1 MNTAESGEV
10 PIAIQKILVIEDDEE
25 ICMLLEDYLIDNGFK
40 VRCILDGAEGLKRAL
55 KGGWDIIL
63 LDIML
68 PSMSGI
74 EVLERI
80 RRTSAVPIILLTAM
94 GEESDRVKGLDTGAD
109 DYIVKPFS
117 FAELLARIRV
127 VLRRGQ
133 SVAPVTILKV
143 ADLTL
148 DPVTRIVERSANRIE
163 LSAKQFSLLEYLMRH
178 AGQVVSRSMILEK
191 VWDFEFDSLT
201 NVVEVHI
208 NRLRNKVDRDYEHPL
223 IHTLRGVGYV
233 LKEKS

>member
-1 MNTAESGEV
+1 MR
-10 PIAIQKILVIEDDEE
+10 ILVVEDNLELGQNLRKGLREHGFIVDLANRGDLGLDYTRAGTYD
-25 ICMLLEDYLIDNGFK
+25 LL
-40 VRCILDGAEGLKRAL
+40 ILDR
-55 KGGWDIIL
+55 
-63 LDIML
+63 ML
-68 PSMSGI
+68 PVMDGLELLKKLRELSISTPAI
-74 EVLERI
+74 FLTARSAVSERI
-80 RRTSAVPIILLTAM
+80 EGFDA
-94 GEESDRVKGLDTGAD
+94 GAD

>member
-1 MNTAESGEV
+1 MR
-10 PIAIQKILVIEDDEE
+10 ILVVEDNLELGQNLRKGLREHGFIVDLANRGDLGLDYARAGTYD
-25 ICMLLEDYLIDNGFK
+25 LL
-40 VRCILDGAEGLKRAL
+40 ILDRMMPVMDGLELLKRLRDFSISTPAIFLTARSAL
-55 KGGWDIIL
+55 
-63 LDIML
+63 
-68 PSMSGI
+68 S
-74 EVLERI
+74 ERI
-80 RRTSAVPIILLTAM
+80 EGFDA
-94 GEESDRVKGLDTGAD
+94 GAD

-148 DPVTRIVERSANRIE
+148 DPVARIVERSGNRIE

>member
-1 MNTAESGEV
+1 MR
-10 PIAIQKILVIEDDEE
+10 ILVVEDNLELGQNLRKGLREHGFIVDLANRGDLGLDYARAGTYD
-25 ICMLLEDYLIDNGFK
+25 LL
-40 VRCILDGAEGLKRAL
+40 ILDR
-55 KGGWDIIL
+55 
-63 LDIML
+63 ML
-68 PSMSGI
+68 PVMDGLELLQKLRDLSISTPAI
-74 EVLERI
+74 FLTARSAVSERI
-80 RRTSAVPIILLTAM
+80 EGFDA
-94 GEESDRVKGLDTGAD
+94 GAD

>member
-1 MNTAESGEV
+1 MR
-10 PIAIQKILVIEDDEE
+10 ILVVEDNLELGQNLRKGLREHGFIVDLANRGDLGLDYARAGTYD
-25 ICMLLEDYLIDNGFK
+25 LL
-40 VRCILDGAEGLKRAL
+40 ILDR
-55 KGGWDIIL
+55 
-63 LDIML
+63 ML
-68 PSMSGI
+68 PVMDGLELLKKLRELSISTPAI
-74 EVLERI
+74 FLTARSAVSERI
-80 RRTSAVPIILLTAM
+80 EGFDA
-94 GEESDRVKGLDTGAD
+94 GAD

>member
-1 MNTAESGEV
+1 MR
-10 PIAIQKILVIEDDEE
+10 ILVVEDNLELGQNLRKGLREHGFIVDLANRGDLGLDYARAGTYD
-25 ICMLLEDYLIDNGFK
+25 LL
-40 VRCILDGAEGLKRAL
+40 ILDR
-55 KGGWDIIL
+55 
-63 LDIML
+63 ML
-68 PSMSGI
+68 PVMDGLALLKKLRELSISTPAI
-74 EVLERI
+74 FLTARSAVSERI
-80 RRTSAVPIILLTAM
+80 EGFDA
-94 GEESDRVKGLDTGAD
+94 GAD

>member
-1 MNTAESGEV
+1 MR
-10 PIAIQKILVIEDDEE
+10 ILVVEDNLELGQNLRKGLREHGFIVDLANRGDLGLDYARAGTYD
-25 ICMLLEDYLIDNGFK
+25 LL
-40 VRCILDGAEGLKRAL
+40 ILDR
-55 KGGWDIIL
+55 
-63 LDIML
+63 ML
-68 PSMSGI
+68 PVMDGLELLKKLRELSISTPVI
-74 EVLERI
+74 FLTARSAVSERI
-80 RRTSAVPIILLTAM
+80 EGFDA
-94 GEESDRVKGLDTGAD
+94 GAD

>member
-1 MNTAESGEV
+1 MFRFVES
-10 PIAIQKILVIEDDEE
+10 PLMRILVVEDNLELGQNLRKGLREHGFIVDLANRGD
-25 ICMLLEDYLIDNGFK
+25 IGLDYARAGSYDLL
-40 VRCILDGAEGLKRAL
+40 ILDR
-55 KGGWDIIL
+55 
-63 LDIML
+63 ML
-68 PSMSGI
+68 PVMDGLELLKKLRESSLSTPAI
-74 EVLERI
+74 FLTARSAVSERI
-80 RRTSAVPIILLTAM
+80 EGFDA
-94 GEESDRVKGLDTGAD
+94 GAD

-133 SVAPVTILKV
+133 SAPVTILKV

-148 DPVTRIVERSANRIE
+148 DPVARIVERSGTRIE

-208 NRLRNKVDRDYEHPL
+208 NRLRNKVDRDYGPQL

-233 LKEKS
+233 LKEK

>member
-1 MNTAESGEV
+1 MR
-10 PIAIQKILVIEDDEE
+10 ILVVEDNLELGQNLRKGLREHGFIVDLANRGDLGLDYARAGTYD
-25 ICMLLEDYLIDNGFK
+25 LL
-40 VRCILDGAEGLKRAL
+40 ILDR
-55 KGGWDIIL
+55 
-63 LDIML
+63 ML
-68 PSMSGI
+68 PVMDGLELLQKLRELSISTPAI
-74 EVLERI
+74 FLTARSAVSERI
-80 RRTSAVPIILLTAM
+80 EGFDA
-94 GEESDRVKGLDTGAD
+94 GAD

-223 IHTLRGVGYV
+223 IHTLRGVGCV